1 MTEGH
6 PLLDSGE
13 VEVPLEE
20 YLHRVGEVVATIRGH
35 DSGNTSYGV
44 LVGRERW
51 FVKYSPDEEFERG
64 AVIDQRTTVYT
75 LGRAAFVF

>member
-20 YLHRVGEVVATIRGH
+20 YLHRVGEVFATIRGH
-35 DSGNTSYGV
+35 
-44 LVGRERW
+44 
-51 FVKYSPDEEFERG
+51 DEEFERG

-75 LGRAAFVF
+75 LGRAAFVSDLSAGERGEVHREPSRPS